1 MSLLIVALMLQV
13 NVALPSG
20 KRNSLSIAESS
31 KVGDLKRLAQKS
43 FEQGFLR
50 LVTAEGHILADPNQ
64 FLQAAGLKEGD
75 HLTAIVQ
82 QAKMAAT
89 DGAFA
94 IWCHGGDRIVTWGR
108 TCSGGDSF
116 AVQDQLRNVQQVH
129 ATSGAFAAI
138 LADGSVVT
146 WGDPDRGGDS
156 SAVQDQLRNV
166 QQVHATSFAFAA
178 ILADGSVVT
187 SWLFL
192 HQVRQDINPKGVV
205 ALLTSSAT
213 RYKT

>member
-108 TCSGGDSF
+108 SRSGGDSF

-129 ATSGAFAAI
+129 ATSWGAFAAI

-146 WGDPDRGGDS
+146 WGRGGDS

-187 SWLFL
+187 W
-192 HQVRQDINPKGVV
+192 GE
-205 ALLTSSAT
+205 LT
-213 RYKT
+213 

>member
-50 LVTAEGHILADPNQ
+50 LVSAEGHILADPNQ

-94 IWCHGGDRIVTWGR
+94 IWCHGGDRIVAWGR
-108 TCSGGDSF
+108 SRS
-116 AVQDQLRNVQQVH
+116 
-129 ATSGAFAAI
+129 
-138 LADGSVVT
+138 
-146 WGDPDRGGDS
+146 GGDS

-166 QQVHATSFAFAA
+166 QQVHATGLAFAA

-187 SWLFL
+187 WGDP
-192 HQVRQDINPKGVV
+192 HDGGD
-205 ALLTSSAT
+205 SSAVQDQL
-213 RYKT
+213 RNM

>member
-50 LVTAEGHILADPNQ
+50 LVTAEGRILADPNQ

-89 DGAFA
+89 DEAFA

-138 LADGSVVT
+138 LADGSVVAWGHPEGGAVIVLQCKISWGTCSKFRPQT
-146 WGDPDRGGDS
+146 WHLPQS
-156 SAVQDQLRNV
+156 WPMDQSI
-166 QQVHATSFAFAA
+166 AW
-178 ILADGSVVT
+178 G
-187 SWLFL
+187 
-192 HQVRQDINPKGVV
+192 NPY
-205 ALLTSSAT
+205 
-213 RYKT
+213 RPWW